1 MGRLKVGPIVLLA
14 FGGLLALFVELG
26 DLPQSQHYDL
36 FKQHSRT
43 RKADRPVS

>member
-26 DLPQSQHYDL
+26 DLTPESVL
-36 FKQHSRT
+36 
-43 RKADRPVS
+43 